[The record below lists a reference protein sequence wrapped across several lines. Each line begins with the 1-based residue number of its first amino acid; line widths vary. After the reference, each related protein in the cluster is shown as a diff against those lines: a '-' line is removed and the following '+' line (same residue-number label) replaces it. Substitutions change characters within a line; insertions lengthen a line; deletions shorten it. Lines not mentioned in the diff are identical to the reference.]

1 MENKNIPEDELNVI
15 SPGNLE
21 DQDEVSFDNDAL
33 ISADAENGEDEE
45 IDISELLHKYL
56 PDFATEDDGESY
68 ETSEEVLVKS
78 DTTDAEPYT
87 GDIPDLVSAY
97 ADDSDEYTDEELA
110 EAGTGDYLRESF
122 VYAEDVMQENS
133 ADTEEYT
140 EEISEYTEE
149 YAVESEEHTE
159 DSEEYTEE
167 EYAFEGEDYSEYE
180 YAADEAADPVGDT
193 AEYVIKKNEGAPIP
207 EDTELDATDINLMVA
222 FGLDDELAA
231 TMGADVAQKLAD
243 EINAEAAI
251 HEERYRRSVE
261 NEFLDFTQVPDIT
274 ADLKR
279 RIGRLKGKI
288 FFAVLLTLVL
298 FIYENLKFFGVQ
310 FGSFLNPAVYPVI
323 YIMGSL
329 QVMLFCAAVGYEQI
343 LTGCGELFCGR
354 ISPSSIAFIGNVCAV
369 VYSVIQA
376 ETTVIPNEPVLFNT
390 CAAAMTLFAIIY
402 DYICTRRTMNS
413 FNIVSAK
420 RTKYAVKYMT
430 AAEAGIP
437 GGLFEDDDVSEGGVL
452 RIEKTKFVDDF
463 FSRTYER
470 TKSSKTYSAAYL
482 FISVIIALIMAVCTR
497 FIGGDGSAEAV
508 TVGFVTFFA
517 TMPLSLFLSMSY
529 PFYKGSSDAFD
540 EHGTIIGESA
550 VEEYAEAGAV
560 CFDDVDAFPS
570 YGVKVQNIKIY
581 NNHRIDR
588 VLYYAASVFKTA
600 GGPLSDVFEMAT
612 MEIGTSENVELT
624 AAAEGYLG
632 ASVDEKNIIFGSAVK
647 LREYGV
653 NLPDSVTLEDD
664 AFSDELCVMYM
675 LREGK
680 LMAKFILR
688 YMLDADFEFL
698 LKELSDEGMCAC
710 IKTFD
715 PNIDD
720 ALVNMRL
727 GGGRYPFR
735 VLRYNDTDE
744 INRVNERTSSGI
756 VSRDSTKPLLGI
768 IGSCS
773 RILSTRKTG
782 FAVGVVSSVIAAII
796 VWLLVA
802 SGGIATLTSGIVLIY
817 QLLWAVAVLIVARMF
832 LR

>member
-1 MENKNIPEDELNVI
+1 MISSSEAAVTARATALRERTVISMENKNRPEDEVNMIVSEDAEGIEQDVFDDSVQI
-15 SPGNLE
+15 SP
-21 DQDEVSFDNDAL
+21 DAA
-33 ISADAENGEDEE
+33 SDDGEL
-45 IDISELLHKYL
+45 DISELLHKYL
-56 PDFATEDDGESY
+56 PDFAAEGEGVADDTAEDVASDDGEVEELIY
-68 ETSEEVLVKS
+68 SEE
-78 DTTDAEPYT
+78 YT
-87 GDIPDLVSAY
+87 EEAY
-97 ADDSDEYTDEELA
+97 AADPDEYTDEELS
-110 EAGTGDYLRESF
+110 ETGSGDYFEESF
-122 VYAEDVMQENS
+122 VYAE
-133 ADTEEYT
+133 
-140 EEISEYTEE
+140 
-149 YAVESEEHTE
+149 
-159 DSEEYTEE
+159 EE
-167 EYAFEGEDYSEYE
+167 EYAEEPAVEPAEEAAEEYPEEEYTPEVEDYSEYE
-180 YAADEAADPVGDT
+180 YTSDEAADT
-193 AEYVIKKNEGAPIP
+193 AEYVIKKDDGVNIP

-231 TMGADVAQKLAD
+231 TMGADVAQKLTD
-243 EINAEAAI
+243 EIHAEAAFQ
-251 HEERYRRSVE
+251 EEKYRRSVE
-261 NEFLDFTQVPDIT
+261 NEFLDFAQVPEIT

-279 RIGRLKGKI
+279 RISRLKGKI
-288 FFAVLLTLVL
+288 FFAVMLTLVL

-343 LTGCGELFCGR
+343 LGGCGELFCGR
-354 ISPSSIAFIGNVCAV
+354 INPSSLAFLGNVAAV

-376 ETTVIPNEPVLFNT
+376 ETTVIPNEPVLFNS
-390 CAAAMTLFAIIY
+390 CAAAMTLFAIIC
-402 DYICTRRTMNS
+402 DYIGTRRTMNS

-463 FSRTYER
+463 FSRIYER

-482 FISVIIALIMAVCTR
+482 FISVVIAVAMAVYAGLR
-497 FIGGDGSAEAV
+497 GGDGSMSAV
-508 TVGFVTFFA
+508 SVGFVTFFA
-517 TMPLSLFLSMSY
+517 TMPLSLFLAMSY

-540 EHGTIIGESA
+540 DHGTIIGEGA

-570 YGVKVQNIKIY
+570 YGVKVQNVKIY

-612 MEIGTSENVELT
+612 METGSSDNVELI
-624 AAAEGYLG
+624 AAAEGYLS
-632 ASVDEKNIIFGSAVK
+632 ATVDDKNIIFGSAVK

-653 NLPDSVTLEDD
+653 NLPDSVILEDD
-664 AFSDELCVMYM
+664 AFSDEVCVMYM

-698 LKELSDEGMCAC
+698 LKDLSDEGMCAC

-720 ALVNMRL
+720 ALVNMKL

-735 VLRYNDTDE
+735 VLRYNDTEE
-744 INRVNERTSSGI
+744 INRISERTSSGI

-773 RILSTRKTG
+773 KILSTRKACFT
-782 FAVGVVSSVIAAII
+782 VGVVSAVIAAII
-796 VWLLVA
+796 VWLLAA

-817 QLLWAVAVLIVARMF
+817 QLLWAVAVVIITKMF